1 MKKTV
6 DYLLVGTGVA
16 PLLAA
21 QRLSNRGDRV
31 MVLNPDKD
39 FFLENSELPLDLLSF
54 ETTSADLAQRFAN
67 NLPEQMYRNLIPE
80 FPGAIEI
87 WKEEDEALSN
97 RPYQVESAP
106 WVRARHRLWLAQ
118 EKSYTVERVENL
130 YLRLLDLGLKPRWF
144 EGASLIKQLPGFTT
158 KNLDARN
165 MKNCVGFIGP
175 RFGDVDVSR
184 YRTGLLEYVRE
195 KLGRDHIL
203 TSAHLLDID
212 QKGVRFQ
219 LPSGPPSTV
228 DVQRSILYFW
238 TPKMERMLRAHLE
251 KYDPRSLGDFDSS
264 VKKQVWEEWE
274 LLSRDPVNPHV
285 VAHLDGVRV
294 WAHGD
299 GVPPPGGWNLIKL
312 IRRDQTGTLLGE
324 QSFNDVS
331 TLIFQFLGW
340 DRFTIR
346 NMSPRSVYRW
356 NKFSP
361 IEYDS
366 DGVKSM
372 IIQSCDGPLHWIVQQ
387 VRQTIDQ
394 V

>member
-31 MVLNPDKD
+31 MVLNPDSD

-54 ETTSADLAQRFAN
+54 ESTNTDLAKRFAN
-67 NLPEQMYRNLIPE
+67 NSPEQIYKDLIPE
-80 FPGAIEI
+80 FPGAIEM
-87 WKEEDEALSN
+87 WKEEDEELSN
-97 RPYQVESAP
+97 KPFQVESAP
-106 WVRARHRLWLAQ
+106 WIRARHRLWLAQ

-130 YLRLLDLGLKPRWF
+130 YLRLLELGLKPRWF
-144 EGASLIKQLPGFTT
+144 EGSSLIKQMPGFTS

-165 MKNCVGFIGP
+165 LKNCVGFIGP
-175 RFGDVDVSR
+175 RFGDIDVNR

-212 QKGVRFQ
+212 QKGVRYQ
-219 LPSGPPSTV
+219 LPSGPPATV
-228 DVQRSILYFW
+228 QVERSILYFW
-238 TPKMERMLRAHLE
+238 TPKMERMLLSNLE
-251 KYDPRSLGDFDSS
+251 KYDPRSIGTFESS
-264 VKKQVWEEWE
+264 VKKQTWEEWE
-274 LLSRDPVNPHV
+274 ILSRDPVNPHV
-285 VAHLDGVRV
+285 VAHMDGVRV

-312 IRRDQTGTLLGE
+312 MRRDQTGTLLGE
-324 QSFNDVS
+324 TSFNDVS
-331 TLIFQFLGW
+331 NLIFQYLGW
-340 DRFTIR
+340 DRFTVR
-346 NMSPRSVYRW
+346 RVAPRRVYRW
-356 NKFSP
+356 NQFSP
-361 IEYDS
+361 IDYDS
-366 DGVKSM
+366 DGVRTM
-372 IIQSCDGPLHWIVQQ
+372 IIQSCDGPLHWIARQ

>member
-372 IIQSCDGPLHWIVQQ
+372 IIQSCDGPLHWIAQQ

>member
-6 DYLLVGTGVA
+6 DYLLIGTGVA

-31 MVLNPDKD
+31 MVLNPDSD

-54 ETTSADLAQRFAN
+54 ESTTTDLARRFAN
-67 NLPEQMYRNLIPE
+67 NLPEQMYRDLIPE
-80 FPGAIEI
+80 FPGAIEM
-87 WKEEDEALSN
+87 WKEEDEELQTK
-97 RPYQVESAP
+97 PYQVESAP
-106 WVRARHRLWLAQ
+106 WVRTRDRLWLAQ
-118 EKSYTVERVENL
+118 EKGYTVERVENL
-130 YLRLLDLGLKPRWF
+130 YLRMLELGLKPRWF
-144 EGASLIKQLPGFTT
+144 EGASLIKQLPGFTS
-158 KNLDARN
+158 KNLDSRN
-165 MKNCVGFIGP
+165 LKNCIGFIGP
-175 RFGDVDVSR
+175 RFGDVDVNR

-212 QKGVRFQ
+212 QKGVRYQ
-219 LPSGPPSTV
+219 LASGPPSTIEV
-228 DVQRSILYFW
+228 TRSILYFW

-251 KYDPRSLGDFDSS
+251 KYDPRQLGAFESS
-264 VKKQVWEEWE
+264 VKRQLWEEWE
-274 LLSRDPVNPHV
+274 LLSRDPVNPYV
-285 VAHLDGVRV
+285 VAHLDGIRV
-294 WAHGD
+294 WSHGE
-299 GVPPPGGWNLIKL
+299 GVPPPGGWNLIKV
-312 IRRDQTGTLLGE
+312 IRRDQTETLLGE

-331 TLIFQFLGW
+331 SLIFQYLGW

-346 NMSPRSVYRW
+346 NMTPRRVYRW
-356 NKFSP
+356 NQFSP

-372 IIQSCDGPLHWIVQQ
+372 IIRSCDGPLHWIAGQ
-387 VRQTIDQ
+387 VRQTIDR